1 MAVIKFLGR
10 TPQVQ
15 SQSLLWNYA
24 SLAGFQALQ
33 LQGIKSNEQRSKF
46 HMHWSHLRL
55 TRIHARRKLF
65 LKFVRYPKVLIIVWK
80 PQENLEHR
88 SNGRESEASK
98 IPNAAKLSILAGL
111 GQSHAAVPP
120 IGHRR
125 RLVSCDDVFTPW
137 PFSCLVS
144 LGGSFGVPTY
154 SFS

>member
-1 MAVIKFLGR
+1 MHHL
-10 TPQVQ
+10 QV
-15 SQSLLWNYA
+15 
-24 SLAGFQALQ
+24 FKALQ

-46 HMHWSHLRL
+46 HVYWSHLGL

-65 LKFVRYPKVLIIVWK
+65 LKFVRYP
-80 PQENLEHR
+80 EGFNYCMEHR

-98 IPNAAKLSILAGL
+98 ISNAAKLSILAGL

-154 SFS
+154 SPELLRF